1 MKYAPAYAV
10 ALILML
16 ILDGL
21 WLGIIAR
28 GVYVPRIGGIMLEQP
43 RWGVAVVFY
52 LLYPLG
58 LTYFAIAGGW
68 QLANWQAASFNGA
81 IFGFM
86 CYLTYNATNL
96 SIIRGYDG
104 LIAVL
109 DTAWGTI
116 VSAVVAGATAAIL
129 GALGWRPG

>member
-1 MKYAPAYAV
+1 MVKYAPAYAI

-16 ILDGL
+16 ILDAL
-21 WLGIIAR
+21 WLGIVAR
-28 GVYVPRIGGIMLEQP
+28 SVYVPRIGGIMLEQP
-43 RWGVAVVFY
+43 RWGVAAVFY
-52 LLYPLG
+52 LLYPVG

-68 QLANWQAASFNGA
+68 QQASWQAAALNGA
-81 IFGFM
+81 VFGFM

-109 DTAWGTI
+109 DTAWGTV
-116 VSAVVAGATAAIL
+116 VSAVVAGATVAIL
-129 GALGWRPG
+129 KALGRTP